1 MSYISNKFKL
11 EKKFILLYVLF
22 WIVNFVF
29 LQLSLTLLLKIISTR
44 NNEEFSSEI
53 KRQVSN
59 DPFFIQR
66 TDLII
71 SSMRVILVVIIV
83 FSCITLILIR
93 NMQLKSLYT
102 QLGVYMVVGYDD
114 KKIYLNCLLEPL
126 LEAVIAYPI
135 SVGLSIFLTDKLN
148 QIELIKSLLLLFDRD
163 SSFNVYPYIVSFAVL
178 LMMLLIH
185 NYIFVKKVKKK
196 GIRYLL
202 GKGVV

>member
-93 NMQLKSLYT
+93 NM
-102 QLGVYMVVGYDD
+102 
-114 KKIYLNCLLEPL
+114 
-126 LEAVIAYPI
+126 
-135 SVGLSIFLTDKLN
+135 
-148 QIELIKSLLLLFDRD
+148 
-163 SSFNVYPYIVSFAVL
+163 
-178 LMMLLIH
+178 
-185 NYIFVKKVKKK
+185 
-196 GIRYLL
+196 
-202 GKGVV
+202 